1 MAQEGHI
8 LTVDEV
14 AKYLR
19 MNRITVYRLA
29 QQGKIPAV
37 KVGRHWRFRSDLIE
51 EWLHQRGLR
60 PRVRILVVDDEAPIG
75 ELFRRILQEGGYTV
89 MTALRGEEGLQL
101 MRRYYFDLIF
111 LDLKMPEMDGVETFR
126 RIREMDPRVPVVII
140 TGYPDSEL
148 MDRAM
153 QYGVFAIMRKPFGA
167 TEVLHTVEGFVG
179 QPPRM
184 DLRAG

>member
-1 MAQEGHI
+1 MAEESNI
-8 LTVDEV
+8 MTVDEV

-19 MNRITVYRLA
+19 MNRITIYRLA

-60 PRVRILVVDDEAPIG
+60 PRVRILAIDDEAPIG
-75 ELFRRILQEGGYTV
+75 DLFRRILQDRGYTI

-101 MRRYYFDLIF
+101 MRRYYYDLIF

-126 RIREMDPRVPVVII
+126 RIREMDQRVPVVII

-148 MDRAM
+148 MNQAM
-153 QYGVFAIMRKPFGA
+153 EHGVFAVMRKPFGV
-167 TEVLHTVEGFVG
+167 TEVLNTVEGFVRE
-179 QPPRM
+179 PSHM
-184 DLRAG
+184 DLGPG